1 MKRHLIPFIALATSL
16 HAAEPEM
23 KKPCCEEKAAPGAEG
38 HKLEAAAAAKGS
50 IMDFEH
56 AWTDQ
61 SARPFRLSSLR
72 GKPVVLTMGYATCK
86 FACPRIM
93 ADLMAIERGL
103 TEAEKAE
110 THFVFIS
117 IDPEKDT
124 PESLGAFLK
133 TYKVDPLRWHAV
145 RGSADDTR
153 EISVALGVRFKAI
166 DGGDFAHSNLISLLG
181 KDGAIIHR
189 QQGLGAQPE
198 ELIKA
203 LREALKP

>member
-1 MKRHLIPFIALATSL
+1 MKRHIIPFIALAMSL
-16 HAAEPEM
+16 HAAEPEK

-38 HKLEAAAAAKGS
+38 HKLEATAAAKGS
-50 IMDFEH
+50 ILDFEH
-56 AWTDQ
+56 EWTDQ
-61 SARPFRLSSLR
+61 SAQPFRLSSLQ
-72 GKPVVLTMGYATCK
+72 GKHIVLAMGYATCK

-103 TEAEKAE
+103 TDTEKAA
-110 THFVFIS
+110 THFVFIT
-117 IDPEKDT
+117 IDPETDT
-124 PESLGAFLK
+124 PAALEKFLK
-133 TYKVDPLRWHAV
+133 TYKADPLRWHAV

-153 EISVALGVRFKAI
+153 EISVALGVRYKAI

-181 KDGAIIHR
+181 ADGTIIHR

-203 LREALKP
+203 LRESLKP